1 MSGRRPRDQKISPGR
16 DAYDPRWLIAYCSDF
31 KCSHSVVIDGAQWG
45 DECSLVRSGAEIR
58 FRRQRPRQTAET
70 NFSTMRTVSRLIA
83 KA

>member
-45 DECSLVRSGAEIR
+45 DDVRLSDLEPKFVLEGSDHDKQPDK
-58 FRRQRPRQTAET
+58 F
-70 NFSTMRTVSRLIA
+70 
-83 KA
+83 